1 MNLTTSYGRWWIAA
15 LILHRDDR
23 GWIVPFLLWLFIT
36 IRIITFYVPVSI
48 IMKPTRTVWK
58 HTAVRVH
65 DLIPAKLRKPLA
77 AAGTIAVMLIGA
89 FVSEESAD
97 NTRAN
102 RAVSLFGLAVMVAV
116 LYATSRNRSKVE
128 APIMTAK
135 LAEANW
141 AHRIDTLA
149 HCYWRHAHPVHY
161 RCFRASVQG
170 RV

>member
-1 MNLTTSYGRWWIAA
+1 MSCCRWWIAA

-36 IRIITFYVPVSI
+36 IRIVTLYVPISLF
-48 IMKPTRTVWK
+48 MKPVKTVWK

-77 AAGTIAVMLIGA
+77 AAGTSIVILIGA

-102 RAVSLFGLAVMVAV
+102 RAVSLFGLAVMIAV
-116 LYATSRNRSKVE
+116 LYATSRNRSKVRE
-128 APIMTAK
+128 SHRCEQAYPR
-135 LAEANW
+135 AN
-141 AHRIDTLA
+141 ATPFIDSMA
-149 HCYWRHAHPVHY
+149 HCHWRHAHPIHH
-161 RCFRASVQG
+161 RCVRASDQG
-170 RV
+170 WI